1 MKISRISM
9 GLGIL
14 MLGVLTGCGEAV
26 KANMEEMPQVAETTG
41 QIEAWG
47 EVKGEVIKEIYID
60 FPAIVEEISV
70 KEGQLV
76 TKGEKLMTFNAS
88 PYKQSILIKEK
99 EAALEKISSEGA
111 LTDYMGQ
118 SKNINALKEELNLL
132 EKSINDPQEPEL
144 LSIESGLTEAKGQLR
159 ELLADYKLQ
168 KDLLEVGGTSQKVLT
183 DLEIQKVNLENQVAT
198 LEAKKNNWRKQ
209 KLVQIEKLK
218 AQIATTQDALTNTLK
233 GNGTIKETQ
242 GLKDEVSA
250 LQIEMMKDKLEKS
263 YLKDQTIICDL
274 EEAIVSKV
282 NVTLGSRLGEES
294 GCVLCL
300 IDRSSLK
307 ITAHVPEEFIKSVAL
322 GNKVEIVPYTDKT
335 VTLSGI
341 VTAISNEVVKENG
354 ETVINIEVTP
364 DEASEYLQAGYGVDV
379 FIFE

>member
-1 MKISRISM
+1 MS
-9 GLGIL
+9 LWIL
-14 MLGVLTGCGEAV
+14 ILGVLTGCGEAV
-26 KANMEEMPQVAETTG
+26 KANMEEIPQVTETAG

-47 EVKGEVIKEIYID
+47 EVKGEVIKDIYID

-76 TKGEKLMTFNAS
+76 TKGEKLMTFNAN

-99 EAALEKISSEGA
+99 EAALDKISSEGM
-111 LTDYMGQ
+111 LTNYMGQ
-118 SKNINALKEELNLL
+118 SKNISALNQELNLL

-144 LSIESGLTEAKGQLR
+144 LSIESGLTEAKSKLG

-168 KDLLEVGGTSQKVLT
+168 KNLLEVGGTSQRALIN
-183 DLEIQKVNLENQVAT
+183 LEIQKVNLENQVAT

-218 AQIATTQDALTNTLK
+218 AQIATTQDALTNTQK

-242 GLKDEVSA
+242 VLKNEVSA

-294 GCVLCL
+294 GSVLRL
-300 IDRSSLK
+300 IDKSSLK

-322 GNKVEIVPYTDKT
+322 GNKVEIVPYADKT
-335 VTLSGI
+335 VMLSGT
-341 VTAISNEVVKENG
+341 VTAISNEAIKENG

>member
-1 MKISRISM
+1 MKINRISM
-9 GLGIL
+9 SLGIL

-26 KANMEEMPQVAETTG
+26 KANMEEIPQVTETTG
-41 QIEAWG
+41 QIEAGG

-76 TKGEKLMTFNAS
+76 TKGEKLMAFNAT

-99 EAALEKISSEGA
+99 EAVLEKISSEGA

-118 SKNINALKEELNLL
+118 SKNIDALKEELNLL

-144 LSIESGLTEAKGQLR
+144 LSIESGLTEAKGQLG

-168 KDLLEVGGTSQKVLT
+168 KDLLEVGGTSQKALT
-183 DLEIQKVNLENQVAT
+183 DLETQKVNLENQVAT

-209 KLVQIEKLK
+209 KLVQIEKVK
-218 AQIATTQDALTNTLK
+218 AQIATTQDALTNAQK

-294 GCVLCL
+294 GCVLRL

-322 GNKVEIVPYTDKT
+322 GNKVEIVPYADKT
-335 VTLSGI
+335 VTIDGT
-341 VTAISNEVVKENG
+341 VTAISNEAVKENG